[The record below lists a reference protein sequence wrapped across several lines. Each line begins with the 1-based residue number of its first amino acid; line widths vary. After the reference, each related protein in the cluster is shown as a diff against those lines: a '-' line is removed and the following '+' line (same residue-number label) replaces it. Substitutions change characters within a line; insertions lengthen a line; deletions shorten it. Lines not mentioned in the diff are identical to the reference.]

1 MPLLS
6 HDQVEGRLSALPG
19 WERLGESICRQYSF
33 ADFAES
39 MTFVRRVADLAEGA
53 NHHPDILIEYSKV
66 TLTLTSHDAE
76 GLTELDIDLATRI
89 DA

>member
-6 HDQVEGRLSALPG
+6 HDQIEERLAALPG

-33 ADFAES
+33 ASFAES
-39 MTFVRRVADLAEGA
+39 MTFVRRVADLAEKA
-53 NHHPDILIEYSKV
+53 NHHPDILVEYSKV
-66 TLTLTSHDAE
+66 TLTLTSHDAG
-76 GLTELDIDLATRI
+76 GLTERDLDLATRI